1 MKIRWSPMA
10 VSDLESIREYIA
22 RDSPSEQNQGYCVLI
37 SLVEG
42 RRSLL
47 VAST

>member
-1 MKIRWSPMA
+1 MFEHFT
-10 VSDLESIREYIA
+10 LNL
-22 RDSPSEQNQGYCVLI
+22 EQNQGYCSLI
-37 SLVEG
+37 SIVEG

>member
-1 MKIRWSPMA
+1 MDYHQNARLTVCS
-10 VSDLESIREYIA
+10 REL
-22 RDSPSEQNQGYCVLI
+22 EQNQGYCSLI

-42 RRSLL
+42 RRSLM

>member
-1 MKIRWSPMA
+1 MRRVRTDGAGTSTSAHTGMA
-10 VSDLESIREYIA
+10 DGEL
-22 RDSPSEQNQGYCVLI
+22 EQNQGYCSLI